1 MTLPLASRNRYTPGP
16 SGSDLRCSARRER
29 RPSDVGV
36 AATATEDTSA
46 NGALGCADGH
56 QARLHRHPV
65 TGRRA
70 LARLLHRHARPQA
83 RRARALRVLGRRD
96 VLRDLGARAAGHG
109 VHAPAQCPPRP
120 ARRRRRGDADR
131 AGGQGRRVPGRHV
144 RHRCLPHGALPRPR
158 RQRPDAAPPL
168 RARRVSGLVNLFSDT
183 QTRPSTAMRRAMV
196 EAEVGDEQR
205 FQDPTTL
212 ELERRVAELLGHEAA
227 VFLPSGTMCN
237 EIAIRLHIRPGG
249 DELLIGRE
257 THPLVAEAGGPAA
270 LSGAVITVLDGDA
283 GRFDAATL
291 EAAIEAHPAGD
302 RYSPNP
308 RLVCVEQP
316 TNLWGGRVWP
326 LAQIEAVLDVA
337 RAHGLKT
344 HLDGARLLNATTASG
359 DAPAD
364 VARGFDSAW
373 LDFTKGLGAP
383 VGAVLAGSQE
393 LIDGAWRWKQMLGGA
408 MRQSGIVAAGGLH
421 ALDHHVERLADDHAR
436 ARRLAEGLAELPGVT
451 LDPATVET
459 NIVVFEHAD
468 ARGFAARLEAEHRVR
483 LGALT
488 AGIVRAVT
496 HLDVDDD
503 GIDRALAAARAV
515 LAG

>member
-1 MTLPLASRNRYTPGP
+1 
-16 SGSDLRCSARRER
+16 
-29 RPSDVGV
+29 
-36 AATATEDTSA
+36 
-46 NGALGCADGH
+46 
-56 QARLHRHPV
+56 
-65 TGRRA
+65 
-70 LARLLHRHARPQA
+70 
-83 RRARALRVLGRRD
+83 
-96 VLRDLGARAAGHG
+96 
-109 VHAPAQCPPRP
+109 
-120 ARRRRRGDADR
+120 
-131 AGGQGRRVPGRHV
+131 
-144 RHRCLPHGALPRPR
+144 
-158 RQRPDAAPPL
+158 
-168 RARRVSGLVNLFSDT
+168 VSGLVDLYSDT
-183 QTRPSTAMRRAMV
+183 QTRPTAAMRAAMAS
-196 EAEVGDEQR
+196 AEVGDEQR
-205 FQDPTTL
+205 REDPTVL

-291 EAAIEAHPAGD
+291 EAAIEAHPAAD

-337 RAHGLKT
+337 RAHGLRT

-383 VGAVLAGSQE
+383 VGAVLTGSQE

-408 MRQSGIVAAGGLH
+408 MRQAGIVAAGGLH

-468 ARGFAARLEAEHRVR
+468 ARGLAARLEAEHGVR
-483 LGALT
+483 MGALK

-503 GIDRALAAARAV
+503 GIDRALTAARAV
-515 LAG
+515 LA